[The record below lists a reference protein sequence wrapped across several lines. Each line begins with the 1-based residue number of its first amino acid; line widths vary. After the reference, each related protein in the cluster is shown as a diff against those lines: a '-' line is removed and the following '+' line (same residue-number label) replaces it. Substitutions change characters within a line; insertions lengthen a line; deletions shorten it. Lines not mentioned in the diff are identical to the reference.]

1 MIINSSNGLTLEL
14 ILFAIVFLVNN
25 CTIKQKLQVVEDYY
39 VYDQNKEN
47 TKLLKK
53 ERITI

>member
-1 MIINSSNGLTLEL
+1 MIINSSNGLRLEL

-47 TKLLKK
+47 TKLLKRK
-53 ERITI
+53 RITI

>member
-14 ILFAIVFLVNN
+14 ILFAIVFIVNN
-25 CTIKQKLQVVEDYY
+25 CTTKQKLQVVEDYY

-47 TKLLKK
+47 TKLLSE